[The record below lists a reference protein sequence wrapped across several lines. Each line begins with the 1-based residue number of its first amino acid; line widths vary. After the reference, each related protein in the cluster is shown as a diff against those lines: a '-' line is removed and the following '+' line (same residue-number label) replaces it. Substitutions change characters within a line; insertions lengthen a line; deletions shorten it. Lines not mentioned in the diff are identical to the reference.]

1 MKNIKAVLLFF
12 ITLISISTFAQTPAQ
27 QLKAIF
33 NANTKQILIAAHR
46 GDWRSAPENSVQALQ
61 NSIAKGFDLMELD
74 VKLSKDSVLVV
85 MHDNTLDRSTNG
97 KGKPSDYTLIE
108 LKKMRLKNGLGRT
121 TDHQIPT
128 LEEMMK
134 IAKGK
139 ILINVDKGNLY
150 LPQVFSVLKSTGTT
164 DQTIVNVTDNT
175 PYDKLKATN
184 VIPSDAYIMAVVGM
198 TKPDALQVIKSYQAH
213 AKSVIQPIFDTDT
226 LVNLNELPK
235 IATQQVIWLNSLW
248 PSLNG
253 GHDDDRAV
261 EKNEKEASWGWL
273 IQKKPS
279 IIQTDRPEELLKY
292 LRARKLHP

>member
-1 MKNIKAVLLFF
+1 MKNIKAALLFF
-12 ITLISISTFAQTPAQ
+12 ITSISIPALAQTPAQ

-33 NANTKQILIAAHR
+33 NANAKQILIAAHR

-97 KGKPSDYTLIE
+97 KGKPSDYTLVE

-175 PYDKLKATN
+175 PYDKLRATN
-184 VIPSDAYIMAVVGM
+184 IIPSDAYIMVVVGM
-198 TKPDALQVIKSYQAH
+198 TKPDALQVIKSYQGH

-226 LVNLNELPK
+226 LANLNELPK
-235 IATQQVIWLNSLW
+235 IAAQQVIWLNSLW

-273 IQKKPS
+273 IQKKPT